1 MDIPTLLCFFG
12 ASVSFSF
19 LFSLLLVKS
28 YLQESLERS
37 KDAMNM
43 AMEARISAESLNRST
58 VIQRVVEKYNI
69 VQPNE
74 TASDAAK
81 NIDQHMNEMLYGQK
95 DPATLRREMEEA
107 IHQSFFSD
115 AKPEDLV

>member
-12 ASVSFSF
+12 ASVSTSF

-81 NIDQHMNEMLYGQK
+81 NIDVQMNEILYGQK
-95 DPATLRREMEEA
+95 DPTTLRKEMEEKITNA
-107 IHQSFFSD
+107 MLSGIN
-115 AKPEDLV
+115 PEDLV